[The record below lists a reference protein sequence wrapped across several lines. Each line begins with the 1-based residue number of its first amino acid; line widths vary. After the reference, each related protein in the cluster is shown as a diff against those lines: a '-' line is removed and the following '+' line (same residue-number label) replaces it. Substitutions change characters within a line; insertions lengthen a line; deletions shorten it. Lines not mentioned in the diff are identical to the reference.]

1 MARPSALSNL
11 SNAEILRE
19 IARRERKART
29 LARRRDKLMQKVALL
44 DAQIE
49 QYGGSAGSA
58 RGARA
63 GVSGRRRAANSMSL
77 AEALT
82 KVLTNKTMGVTEAAE
97 AVKKAGYATTSPN
110 FRTIVNQALLSN
122 GSAFKRVERGQYT
135 AK

>member
-11 SNAEILRE
+11 SNTDLLRE
-19 IARRERKART
+19 VARRERKVRT
-29 LARRRDKLMQKVALL
+29 LARKRDKLMVKVKAL

-49 QYGGSAGSA
+49 QFGGRIGA
-58 RGARA
+58 ARA
-63 GVSGRRRAANSMSL
+63 GTGGGGRRPRNTMNL
-77 AEALT
+77 VEALS
-82 KVLTNKTMGVTEAAE
+82 KVLHGKTMGVTEAAE

-110 FRTIVNQALLSN
+110 FRTIVNQALLAN